1 MATRFNS
8 KKNNPSSQV
17 LTSKKK
23 VLREF
28 KKVQEALREI
38 ELEPMEGQEFYEQD

>member
-1 MATRFNS
+1 MATRFDS
-8 KKNNPSSQV
+8 RKNNPSSQT

-28 KKVQEALREI
+28 KKL
-38 ELEPMEGQEFYEQD
+38 